1 MPEIFAE
8 IQLNLDKA
16 KQQINDLQKYTQTT
30 LSNKDASKS
39 AQIFQGPS
47 TEQIARIKE
56 AALLQ
61 KGAVSELLKGNQQ
74 AVDSLGKAKLS
85 QLEYNKA
92 VKESLN
98 VYKQQSQVLKD
109 MTAVM
114 EKQATIT
121 EKVKNAELSLN
132 DASKKMMES
141 ATAIYQERQKLL
153 SQAGSYSKMTT
164 DQKKQY
170 DDLTKAQQAAL
181 NSMDEFA
188 DAQAR
193 MQMEV
198 RDSGAKWTA
207 YAQGIGQVGANLG
220 SMMGAFCEFG
230 KVPVLVAT
238 QVGNMVGQ
246 FDKLGEMQGP
256 EKMMASMNLAL
267 AGAQMLMQVVGQVDS
282 MIRASETATI
292 DAGKNASKL
301 NLDIESF
308 NIGNK
313 SLTDRID
320 LVNKL
325 AETNPKMAASLRG
338 AIGSEKEFEE
348 ATRKAQAELK
358 GLRQE
363 GMSMEW
369 KTEQTGGG
377 LLGWLKSA
385 NSSIGSTAAQMGN
398 FLVAMEDFRSGTA
411 TAMSKGAESL
421 NTFASSVD
429 GYKNRLVQMDIQIAE
444 KQGDIAKSRELQL
457 GLIRQEGEQL
467 QKNLNLTILTLKA
480 QQEQNRVSGGE
491 AQTALANQRQI
502 LTADIAK
509 LGGKFSN
516 QIMQWVLNSV
526 KETSVA
532 AE

>member
-193 MQMEV
+193 MQMEL

-207 YAQGIGQVGANLG
+207 YAQGIGQVGANIG
-220 SMMGAFCEFG
+220 SMMGAFGEFG
-230 KVPVLVAT
+230 KVPGLVAT
-238 QVGNMVGQ
+238 QVGQMVGQ

-267 AGAQMLMQVVGQVDS
+267 AGAQMLMQIVGEIDNG
-282 MIRASETATI
+282 IRKAEQATI
-292 DAGKNASKL
+292 ESGKNASKQ

-308 NIGNK
+308 NLTNK

-348 ATRKAQAELK
+348 ATRRAQQELK
-358 GLRQE
+358 GVRQE

-369 KTEQTGGG
+369 KTSTTGGG
-377 LLGWLKSA
+377 LLGWLREAGTNLGTVSESVGKV
-385 NSSIGSTAAQMGN
+385 
-398 FLVAMEDFRSGTA
+398 LVNLEDFRNSSA
-411 TAMSKGAESL
+411 TAMSS
-421 NTFASSVD
+421 
-429 GYKNRLVQMDIQIAE
+429 
-444 KQGDIAKSRELQL
+444 AKY
-457 GLIRQEGEQL
+457 
-467 QKNLNLTILTLKA
+467 
-480 QQEQNRVSGGE
+480 
-491 AQTALANQRQI
+491 
-502 LTADIAK
+502 
-509 LGGKFSN
+509 
-516 QIMQWVLNSV
+516 
-526 KETSVA
+526 
-532 AE
+532 